1 MEQMTGHHEGAIE
14 MAGQEIGQGKYPDA
28 IQLARGIVTA
38 QEAEIAEMKKLLA
51 AL

>member
-1 MEQMTGHHEGAIE
+1 
-14 MAGQEIGQGKYPDA
+14 MAKQEIRAGKYTDA
-28 IQLARGIVTA
+28 IKLARDIVTA

>member
-1 MEQMTGHHEGAIE
+1 MVQ
-14 MAGQEIGQGKYPDA
+14 QEIGSGKHPGS
-28 IQLARGIVTA
+28 IELARDIVTA